1 MGLNLLPKLRRWL
14 LSIKPASWPAGVGH
28 FSFDEVTS
36 TLDLAREQVVHQSNA
51 TWFTATHQTASRGR
65 RGRSWV
71 APVGNFYGTL
81 SFPCTN
87 LETASLRS
95 FVAALAV
102 HDALYALMRDGPKLA
117 LKWPNDVLLNDGKVA
132 GILLESLSVR
142 GKIWGVAVGIGV
154 NLTTSPLM
162 TEVEDGAVYPVS
174 VKGESGVDVNPDTF
188 LKHLAPAFAE
198 WDGQLTMHGFAPIRA
213 EWLARA
219 ARLGENIT
227 ARLPNEVVNGRFVTV
242 DQNGHLVL
250 KTAKGHRYIAAADV
264 YF

>member
-1 MGLNLLPKLRRWL
+1 MPKLRRWL
-14 LSIKPASWPAGVGH
+14 LSIKPANWPSGVSH

-36 TLDLAREQVVHQSNA
+36 TLDLAREQAALHSNA

-81 SFPCTN
+81 SFPCASP
-87 LETASLRS
+87 ETASLRS

-102 HDALYALMRDGPKLA
+102 YDALYALMNDGPKLS

-132 GILLESLSVR
+132 GILLESLLVR
-142 GKIWGVAVGIGV
+142 GKMWGVAVGIGV
-154 NLTTSPLM
+154 NLTIAPLI
-162 TEVEDGAVYPVS
+162 TQVEDGAVYPVS

-188 LKHLAPAFAE
+188 LKHLAPAFAQ
-198 WDGQLTMHGFAPIRA
+198 WDGQLTRYGFEPIRA

-219 ARLGENIT
+219 ARLGETIT
-227 ARLPNEVVNGRFVTV
+227 ARLPNEDVNGRFDTV
-242 DQNGHLVL
+242 DQNGYLVL
-250 KTAKGHRYIAAADV
+250 KTAEGQRNIAAADV
-264 YF
+264 FF

>member
-1 MGLNLLPKLRRWL
+1 MPKLRRWL
-14 LSIKPASWPAGVGH
+14 LSIKPANWPSGVSH

-36 TLDLAREQVVHQSNA
+36 TLDLAREQAALHSNA

-81 SFPCTN
+81 SFPCASP
-87 LETASLRS
+87 ETASLRS

-102 HDALYALMRDGPKLA
+102 YDALYALMNDGPKLS

-132 GILLESLSVR
+132 GILLESLLVQ
-142 GKIWGVAVGIGV
+142 GKMWGVAVGIGV
-154 NLTTSPLM
+154 NLTIAPLI
-162 TEVEDGAVYPVS
+162 TQVEDGAVYPVS

-188 LKHLAPAFAE
+188 LKHLAPAFAQ
-198 WDGQLTMHGFAPIRA
+198 WDGQLTRYGFEPIRA

-219 ARLGENIT
+219 ARLGETIT
-227 ARLPNEVVNGRFVTV
+227 ARLPNEDVNGRFDTV
-242 DQNGHLVL
+242 DQNGYLVL
-250 KTAKGHRYIAAADV
+250 KTAEGQRNIAAADV
-264 YF
+264 FF